1 MLLLPL
7 TFSKPFPLLW
17 VPHLAIQPTISCH
30 NLGSPCRQCDYGLHN
45 RNRLDS
51 SLDMQ
56 RACEY
61 IMWFLLVT
69 CSAKYWSQ
77 QNNEHQKHTKSQP
90 IATTVVMSF
99 CGRWLCVF
107 VWVCVCVCVCV
118 FVWVCG
124 WELNHIVYVSFQ
136 NANETF
142 GQSQLVC
149 VSHRDCTHAAHVCKR
164 MSVIYECFHLYW
176 TAQLQPVDHLL
187 SNNTPYQQQ
196 LVLKNRHTLTS
207 FHQVL
212 YCY

>member
-1 MLLLPL
+1 
-7 TFSKPFPLLW
+7 
-17 VPHLAIQPTISCH
+17 
-30 NLGSPCRQCDYGLHN
+30 
-45 RNRLDS
+45 
-51 SLDMQ
+51 MQ

-69 CSAKYWSQ
+69 CSPKYWSQ

-90 IATTVVMSF
+90 IATTVVVMSF
-99 CGRWLCVF
+99 CGRWL
-107 VWVCVCVCVCV
+107 CV

-149 VSHRDCTHAAHVCKR
+149 LSHRECTHAAHVCKR

-196 LVLKNRHTLTS
+196 LVLKNRHTNWRVSTKS
-207 FHQVL
+207 FTAIKSFPQLV
-212 YCY
+212 YKTTE